1 MGVVYRGRHAMLR
14 RPTVIKLLD
23 VDAITDASI
32 ARFEREV
39 QLTCQLNNPN
49 TIAIHH
55 FGRTPENDFY
65 YAMEYLEGLDLEE
78 LVERGG
84 PQPAAR
90 VVHLLLQMCGSLY
103 EAHSLGLV
111 HRDVKPANIKLAR
124 RGGVP
129 DVVKVLDF
137 GLVKAVNDDKQAG
150 LTAANVLTGTP
161 LYISPEA
168 INNPAI
174 VNARSDLYAVGA
186 VGYHLLTGRPPFLG
200 DGLVQLLQQHVM
212 EPPTPSSRLTAGPVS
227 DALEA
232 ALLACLEKNP
242 ANRPQT
248 ARDLAA
254 ALRRCLEAGKW
265 GVDDGERWWT
275 LFERGELTPGGAA
288 AGPASTFATGSAPA
302 RSAST
307 LEDAPPPPRSA
318 AATRVADAGFDPRE
332 EGTSA
337 GAADVA
343 ATMVGGR

>member
-248 ARDLAA
+248 ARI
-254 ALRRCLEAGKW
+254 
-265 GVDDGERWWT
+265 
-275 LFERGELTPGGAA
+275 
-288 AGPASTFATGSAPA
+288 S
-302 RSAST
+302 
-307 LEDAPPPPRSA
+307 PRPSA
-318 AATRVADAGFDPRE
+318 AAWRPASGAWTTASGGGRCSSGANSPPAARPRDPRRRSRPVRPPPVPPRLLK
-332 EGTSA
+332 TPLRPR
-337 GAADVA
+337 
-343 ATMVGGR
+343 GRRPPPASPTLASIREKKARPRAPRT